1 MDVLFIE
8 FMSKPLW
15 TWAAFVAIIGL
26 LLAFDLGVLHRKSH
40 AIGVK
45 ESLGLSAFYITVGLG
60 FGAVV
65 YWWMGAQ
72 AATEYLTGFVVEK
85 SLAMDNIF
93 VIAMIFSYF
102 AIPAQYQHRVL
113 VYGILGVLILRGI
126 MIAAGAA
133 IVTEFSW
140 VLYLFAAFLIVTG
153 IKMLFSA
160 DKPHD
165 VSKSRAVQFMNKHL
179 KMTPQL
185 HGEKFF
191 VRQPDGSGRL
201 RTFVTPLFGA
211 LLMVEFADL
220 IFAVDSIPA
229 VFAITTDP
237 YIVLTSNVF
246 AILGLR
252 ALYFALAAMVDRFV
266 YLKYALAAVLI
277 FIGSKIFVADMLG
290 LAKIPPMISLSVTI
304 GILAAG
310 ILGSL
315 WKTRNVKADA

>member
-1 MDVLFIE
+1 MDLLFIDIL
-8 FMSKPLW
+8 SKPLW
-15 TWAAFVAIIGL
+15 TWVAFVLAVGL

-40 AIGVK
+40 AIGVT
-45 ESLGLSAFYITVGLG
+45 ESLGLSAFYIAIGLG
-60 FGAVV
+60 FGGVIF
-65 YWWMGAQ
+65 WWMGGQ

-140 VLYLFAAFLIVTG
+140 VLYLFAVFLVLTG
-153 IKMLFSA
+153 IKMPFTA
-160 DKPHD
+160 QKKHD
-165 VSKSRAVQFMNKHL
+165 ISKSRAVQFMNKRL
-179 KMTPQL
+179 NMTEEL

-191 VRQPDGSGRL
+191 VRKPDAAGRI

-211 LLMVEFADL
+211 LVMVELADL

-229 VFAITTDP
+229 IFAITTDP

-290 LAKIPPMISLSVTI
+290 LAKIPPAVSLSVTL
-304 GILAAG
+304 GILATG
-310 ILGSL
+310 ILASL
-315 WKTRNVKADA
+315 WRTRDIRAGA

>member
-1 MDVLFIE
+1 MDLLFIDIL
-8 FMSKPLW
+8 SKPLW
-15 TWAAFVAIIGL
+15 TWVAFVLAVGL

-40 AIGVK
+40 AIGVT
-45 ESLGLSAFYITVGLG
+45 ESLGLSAFYIAIGLG
-60 FGAVV
+60 FGGVIF
-65 YWWMGAQ
+65 WWMGGQ

-140 VLYLFAAFLIVTG
+140 VLYLFAVFLVLTG
-153 IKMLFSA
+153 IKMLFTA
-160 DKPHD
+160 QKKHD
-165 VSKSRAVQFMNKHL
+165 ISKSRAVQFMNKRL
-179 KMTPQL
+179 NMTEEL

-191 VRQPDGSGRL
+191 VRKPDAAGRV

-211 LLMVEFADL
+211 LVMVELADL

-229 VFAITTDP
+229 IFAITTDP

-290 LAKIPPMISLSVTI
+290 LAKIPPAVSLSVTL
-304 GILAAG
+304 GILATG
-310 ILGSL
+310 ILASL
-315 WKTRNVKADA
+315 WRTRDIRAGA